1 MIHLSTSSQGYTLHV
16 QKDWS
21 SRSWGCRLYFCFPP
35 GGGDLLLLLRMWC
48 RRGPGLNLKQGCTYS
63 QRIQFLR
70 LVTPAP
76 LLTHTVPPLLLRL
89 FAAFVGVIFQCWLYT
104 VDRLKS
110 IKLYHTSTPQ
120 IRATHNIDS
129 LGFYKSTPPLILE
142 FKKHLLN
149 YLLFKKKQDSFV
161 RLHKLKNQFWAFS
174 ILKLH
179 FIHSVFLLLRSR
191 PLMLRYIPQLLG

>member
-89 FAAFVGVIFQCWLYT
+89 FADFVGVIFQCWLYT

-149 YLLFKKKQDSFV
+149 YLLFKKNKI
-161 RLHKLKNQFWAFS
+161 RLFAFINWRIS
-174 ILKLH
+174 SEHFPFLSYILSTQC
-179 FIHSVFLLLRSR
+179 FFCYEADLLC
-191 PLMLRYIPQLLG
+191 YVIFHNC

>member
-1 MIHLSTSSQGYTLHV
+1 M
-16 QKDWS
+16 
-21 SRSWGCRLYFCFPP
+21 CRKIEA
-35 GGGDLLLLLRMWC
+35 
-48 RRGPGLNLKQGCTYS
+48 PGLEVADCTSVFLQEGAIYFFSCECDADAVQGWTSNRGAPTVSEYS
-63 QRIQFLR
+63 FLR

-149 YLLFKKKQDSFV
+149 YLLFKKNKI
-161 RLHKLKNQFWAFS
+161 RLFAFINWRIS
-174 ILKLH
+174 SEHFPFLSYILSTQC
-179 FIHSVFLLLRSR
+179 FFCYEADLLC
-191 PLMLRYIPQLLG
+191 YVIFHNC